1 MRLRVRIISQRRNLD
16 GIDFRVQDENGEEWI
31 ILNCLQKNTYDTMF
45 GYFGSLGEFKHG
57 FKEGYPANLN
67 RYADGTWELLIES

>member
-1 MRLRVRIISQRRNLD
+1 MRLRVRIIGQRRNLD
-16 GIDFRVQDENGEEWI
+16 GIDFRVEDENGEEWI
-31 ILNCLQKNTYDTMF
+31 ILNCLQKITYDTMF

-67 RYADGTWELLIES
+67 RYANGTWELLIE